1 MLLHLKLHQNS
12 IKFMATSI
20 FTSGLGQ
27 LLNKKY
33 VLNIFKIILIAL
45 LLALSLI
52 FNHNVDFW
60 VGKEYEY
67 YQLFFILIFSTIL
80 FFMSRGRLQL
90 GKVDVVVISLLLFLA
105 ISRSLHLGS
114 FNEMHLIN
122 TFSLVIYYTALKTI
136 RLKKEEFTT
145 YYQFVIGIGV
155 FLCGYCML
163 ELYDVVE
170 RTNLYWRMKGNFPNP
185 GPLGGFIA
193 VILSLVFYE
202 LLQKGIQ
209 KKWWKLAAYVIIVA
223 LMTFVLIKS
232 ESRAAMLSA
241 VIAITISASYYGFKK
256 WKHYKYALL
265 SLLPILIFIGL
276 SKGTDSIS
284 GRLLIWKISLLSF
297 LDHPFTGVG
306 YNFFGTE
313 YLNFQANYFS
323 KGGTIDEIM
332 LADANIQ
339 AFNEFL
345 KFIIENGILGII
357 LIIASLFWI
366 FKSKNTVPTSEKQN
380 IPLASLAFHS
390 TIIVFASFS
399 FPLQFL
405 PFQLLLINQ
414 IALQEYPPLR
424 YSFSVNKN
432 FGKVLFGLAGCL
444 LLFISNYQYKGV
456 RAWKDGSEL
465 QFSNPDSTK
474 ILYNY
479 TYQRLQNEGGFLMH
493 YGFFMEDQNTHTAL
507 TLFEKA
513 KLLTNSPTLY
523 AKTAR
528 INEQLGKYKSA
539 EENLLKLHFIS
550 PHLFKPQEEIVDFY
564 IRRNNTSKAKLYAT
578 KIMETPI
585 KIPSQE
591 VVHIKQKAKY
601 ILKQL

>member
-1 MLLHLKLHQNS
+1 MHFLKR
-12 IKFMATSI
+12 
-20 FTSGLGQ
+20 
-27 LLNKKY
+27 
-33 VLNIFKIILIAL
+33 NIFKIILLTL

-52 FNHNVDFW
+52 FNHNADFW
-60 VGKEYEY
+60 IGKEYEY
-67 YQLFFILIFSTIL
+67 YRLFFLLIFSTIL
-80 FFMSRGRLQL
+80 FFTSKEQLQL

-114 FNEMHLIN
+114 LNEIHVIN
-122 TFSLVIYYTALKTI
+122 TLSLVIYYIVLKTI
-136 RLKKEEFTT
+136 RLKKEEITT
-145 YYQFVIGIGV
+145 YHQFLIGIGM

-163 ELYDVVE
+163 ELYDVLE

-193 VILSLVFYE
+193 AILSLVFYE
-202 LLQKGIQ
+202 LSQKTILE
-209 KKWWKLAAYVIIVA
+209 KWVKLVVYVIVAA
-223 LMTFVLIKS
+223 LMVLVLIKS

-241 VIAITISASYYGFKK
+241 VISITVLASYYGFKK
-256 WKHYKYALL
+256 WKHFKYSLL
-265 SLLPILIFIGL
+265 SLLPIFIFIGL

-297 LDHPFTGVG
+297 LDRPFTGVG
-306 YNFFGTE
+306 HNFFGVE
-313 YLNFQANYFS
+313 YLNFQADYFS
-323 KGGTIDEIM
+323 KGGTKEEIL
-332 LADANIQ
+332 LAGANIQ

-357 LIIASLFWI
+357 LILASLFWI
-366 FKSKNTVPTSEKQN
+366 FKSKNTIPNSGKQN
-380 IPLASLAFHS
+380 FPLASLAFYS

-405 PFQLLLINQ
+405 PFQLLLLNQ

-432 FGKVLFGLAGCL
+432 FEKLLFGVASCFL
-444 LLFISNYQYKGV
+444 LYLSNYQHKGF

-474 ILYNY
+474 ILYDY
-479 TYQRLQNEGGFLMH
+479 SYQRLQNEGGFFMH
-493 YGFFMEDQNTHTAL
+493 YGFFMEDKNTHTAL
-507 TLFEKA
+507 ALFKKA
-513 KLLTNSPTLY
+513 KQLINTPTLY
-523 AKTAR
+523 IKTAR
-528 INEQLGKYKSA
+528 LNEQLGNYKST
-539 EENLLKLHFIS
+539 EEDLLKLHFIS
-550 PHLFKPQEEIVDFY
+550 PHLFKPQEELVDFY
-564 IRRNNTSKAKLYAT
+564 TRRNNTSKAKLYAK

-591 VVHIKQKAKY
+591 VVRIKLKAKN
-601 ILKQL
+601 ILKQF